1 MTTFLKFLLGNNKYE
16 IRRNS
21 FKNGS
26 PKKNSVRKKFVYN
39 TSHSFSVRTNRDKFQ
54 SSGELYVD
62 DDSSKLKK
70 IRRAKADTLSLVIG
84 EDIPENKPSEYY
96 KVDLYKKVDNGDLV
110 LYANIVLPYLIN
122 HAELFMVDEEDPR
135 YFMYEG
141 YEEKTGG
148 CKYSCMIKPYG
159 EFKGIY
165 RLGLNTPFKIRD
177 INVLIEEEKVLKRK

>member
-1 MTTFLKFLLGNNKYE
+1 MINFMDEFNDLICEDIPFGESKDSETGALPQEIDLYDLADKTVENGFVEKYCL
-16 IRRNS
+16 S
-21 FKNGS
+21 
-26 PKKNSVRKKFVYN
+26 
-39 TSHSFSVRTNRDKFQ
+39 
-54 SSGELYVD
+54 D

-70 IRRAKADTLSLVIG
+70 IRRVKADTLSLVIG